1 MYKYSV
7 SLSAGFGVI
16 SKDLNVLAENKH
28 EALCAA
34 LAICEREH
42 WFAFFYDIE
51 EMNARGVSDAKRKEF
66 FIYLDPTTVDPAARP
81 AYIAKTG
88 VICKKVA

>member
-7 SLSAGFGVI
+7 SFSAGFGVI
-16 SKDLNVLAENKH
+16 SKDLNVLADNKH

-51 EMNARGVSDAKRKEF
+51 EMNARGGERCEKKRIF
-66 FIYLDPTTVDPAARP
+66 YIYRSYNGRP
-81 AYIAKTG
+81 GRASCIYR
-88 VICKKVA
+88 

>member
-1 MYKYSV
+1 MYKYIV
-7 SLSAGFGVI
+7 SLNAGFGVI
-16 SKDLNVLAENKH
+16 SKDLSVLADNKH
-28 EALCAA
+28 EAICIA

-51 EMNARGVSDAKRKEF
+51 EMNARGVSDAERKES
-66 FIYLDPTTVDPAARP
+66 FIYIDPTKFDPTSRP

-88 VICKKVA
+88 VTCKKVA

>member
-1 MYKYSV
+1 MYKYIV
-7 SLSAGFGVI
+7 SLNAGFGVI
-16 SKDLNVLAENKH
+16 SKDLNVLANNKY

-42 WFAFFYDIE
+42 CFAFFYDIE
-51 EMNARGVSDAKRKEF
+51 EMNARGVSDAKRKES
-66 FIYLDPTTVDPAARP
+66 FIYIDPTTVEPAARP
-81 AYIAKTG
+81 AYFAKTG